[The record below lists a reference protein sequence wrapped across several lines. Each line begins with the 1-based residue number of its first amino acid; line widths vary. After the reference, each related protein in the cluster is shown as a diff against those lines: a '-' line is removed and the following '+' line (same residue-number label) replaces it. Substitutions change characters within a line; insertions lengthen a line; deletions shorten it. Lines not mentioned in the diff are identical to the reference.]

1 MTEQES
7 KKKLAFLF
15 GAGAEIDFKLPGGFK
30 YLKES
35 ILLSYD
41 YKDNSSKE
49 LLIALSQFFKEKYFY
64 KDNTNLIQKYYKY
77 GKYVLCDKK
86 FKFRLYAEFVFDQK
100 KEKEFYPEDLRNK
113 IFENGNLKS
122 DKDSC
127 ISDIKKAFEIDKKE
141 TDFFRKCKTEFDKT
155 VNDAN
160 VSIEI
165 NRYIAGVLDFY
176 FHTIINPVKFGSQR
190 FSKIFNYY
198 WACYFSIVNGIL
210 KYLKEKDSQY
220 EEYYENGKLSYKK
233 ILRDIGDFTSKL
245 YNNELF
251 ENNESY
257 YRYIKEHLQENQNY
271 SLSGVITT
279 NYFDFA
285 ERELGKLYNSNEK
298 SKVAEH
304 FAYPNG
310 QLKLF
315 EFPESLEVKDIIES
329 KDCKTDGSCLFF
341 PFIFGQSYV
350 KPIIHPIQIKEFAK
364 IDEILSDSELL
375 VVLGYGINEDDSHL
389 NAYLHDFANKHNI
402 LIVTNEDEKIA
413 LPKYKARLRIGNGNL
428 HICNVNYNSEKKSII
443 EKIFEKLVSI

>member
-1 MTEQES
+1 MTVQES
-7 KKKLAFLF
+7 KKKLTFLF

-41 YKDNSSKE
+41 DKDNSSKE
-49 LLIALSQFFKEKYFY
+49 LLTALSQFFKEKYFF
-64 KDNTNLIQKYYKY
+64 KDNTNLIQEYYKY

-100 KEKEFYPEDLRNK
+100 KEKEFYPEDLSNK

-127 ISDIKKAFEIDKKE
+127 ISDIKKAFENDKKE

-210 KYLKEKDSQY
+210 KNIDKTDSLYKEF
-220 EEYYENGKLSYKK
+220 YENEKLCYKK
-233 ILRDIGDFTSKL
+233 ILEKISDFTDRL
-245 YNNELF
+245 YKKNLF
-251 ENNESY
+251 EDKVSY
-257 YRYIKEHLQENQNY
+257 YHYIKKHLQEKQNY

-279 NYFDFA
+279 NYFNFA
-285 ERELGKLYNSNEK
+285 ECELNEPG
-298 SKVAEH
+298 VN

-315 EFPESLEVKDIIES
+315 EFPESLEVKDIT

-413 LPKYKARLRIGNGNL
+413 LPKYKARLRIGNENL
-428 HICNVNYNSEKKSII
+428 HICNVNYNSEKKSVI

>member
-1 MTEQES
+1 MESKES

-15 GAGAEIDFKLPGGFK
+15 GAGAEIDLKLPGGFK

-41 YKDNSSKE
+41 DKDNSSKE
-49 LLIALSQFFKEKYFY
+49 LLTALSQFFKEKYFF
-64 KDNTNLIQKYYKY
+64 KDNTNLIQEYYKY

-127 ISDIKKAFEIDKKE
+127 ISDIKKAFENDKKE

-210 KYLKEKDSQY
+210 KNLDKTDSLY
-220 EEYYENGKLSYKK
+220 EEFYENGKLCYKK
-233 ILRDIGDFTSKL
+233 ILEKISDFTDSL
-245 YNNELF
+245 YKKDLF
-251 ENNESY
+251 EDKVSY
-257 YRYIKEHLQENQNY
+257 YHYIKKYLHGKQNY

-285 ERELGKLYNSNEK
+285 ERELKELGGN
-298 SKVAEH
+298 

-315 EFPESLEVKDIIES
+315 EFPESLEVKNIIES
-329 KDCKTDGSCLFF
+329 KDFKTDGSCLFF

-413 LPKYKARLRIGNGNL
+413 LPKYKARLRIVNGNL
-428 HICNVNYNSEKKSII
+428 HICKVNYNSEKKSII